1 MSDYIEGYIERA
13 RAAQAEAEDW
23 TQEYADR
30 LTEAVARAVYDNAE
44 ELARLAVD
52 ETGMGVYEDKVAKN
66 RNKARLILADLT
78 GRKSVGVIARH
89 PETGITEVAKPV
101 GVVAAITPVT
111 NPIVTP
117 MSNSMFALKG
127 RNAVIITPHHRAVRS
142 SGRTVE
148 LINRNLKAAGAPEN
162 IVQIIGEHSRENT
175 RELISSADVVIATG
189 GMGMV
194 KAAYSSGRPAL
205 GVGAGNVQCII
216 DTDVDISV
224 VVPVTVTG
232 RAFDNG
238 IICSAEQTIIFPAEK
253 EAEVVKA
260 LENSGAAVLPRGAK
274 AAAAVLPQ
282 SANTDGAA
290 ALPGDAKTYA
300 AAALRDALFT
310 DEGMNRHIVG
320 QSALAVAEAAGL
332 ASFGVNVSPDIKAI
346 AVFADGPGA
355 DDKLSGE
362 KMCPVISLYPY
373 DTFEEA
379 VGIAKAN
386 LEYEG
391 KGHSVSIHSNDRS
404 HIEYAGLALPVS
416 RILVNQTSS
425 TNAGG
430 SEYNG
435 LAATNTLGC
444 GSWGG
449 NSISENLTY
458 KHLINISRIAER
470 LPQSRFMGSVLK

>member
-1 MSDYIEGYIERA
+1 MSDYIEGYLERA
-13 RAAQAEAEDW
+13 RAAQAEAEGW
-23 TQEYADR
+23 TQECADR
-30 LTEAVARAVYDNAE
+30 MTEAVARAVYDNAE

-66 RNKARLILADLT
+66 RYKARVILADLADK
-78 GRKSVGVIARH
+78 KSVGVIARH
-89 PETGITEVAKPV
+89 PETGITKLAKPV

-117 MSNSMFALKG
+117 MSNAMFALKG
-127 RNAVIITPHHRAVRS
+127 RNAIIITPHHRAVRS

-162 IVQIIGEHSRENT
+162 IVQMIGEHSRENT

-194 KAAYSSGRPAL
+194 RAAYSSGRPAL

-216 DTDVDISV
+216 DADVDINV
-224 VVPVTVTG
+224 VVPMTVAG

-238 IICSAEQTIIFPAEK
+238 IICTAEQSILFPAEK
-253 EAEVVKA
+253 EGEVITA
-260 LENSGAAVLPRGAK
+260 LERSGAVVLPRVA
-274 AAAAVLPQ
+274 
-282 SANTDGAA
+282 SAN
-290 ALPGDAKTYA
+290 A

-310 DEGMNRHIVG
+310 DEGMNRHLVG

-332 ASFGVNVSPDIKAI
+332 ASLGVNVLADAKVI
-346 AVFADGPGA
+346 AVFAAGPGA
-355 DDKLSGE
+355 KDKLSGE

-379 VGIAKAN
+379 VAIAKAN

-391 KGHSVSIHSNDRS
+391 KGHSVSIHSKNKA
-404 HIEYAGLALPVS
+404 HVEYAGLALPVS
-416 RILVNQTSS
+416 RVLVNQTSS

-435 LAATNTLGC
+435 LAGTNTLGC

-470 LPQSRFMGSVLK
+470 LPESRFPNSVLK